1 MENIASKQNVDKSH
15 QMSGKWTPAQMETRK
30 EIGSILSQQIADEI
44 DKEIVEDIIALCTIF
59 VHPNPL
65 PKKGD
70 LVRYRKDP
78 RRRNPDG
85 TRQPHLE
92 LNGLCTRA
100 YDHET
105 KTPGE
110 ILFEDGEL
118 KNFDL
123 LPPNNTAH
131 VSLEIISD

>member
-59 VHPNPL
+59 VHPSPL

-85 TRQPHLE
+85 TRQPWEE
-92 LNGLCTRA
+92 LIGLCTRA
-100 YDHET
+100 YNHDT
-105 KTPGE
+105 SMPGE
-110 ILFEDGEL
+110 ILFEGGDL
-118 KNFDL
+118 RVFDL
-123 LPPNNTAH
+123 LPENNTAH
-131 VSLEIISD
+131 VSLEIING